1 MHPID
6 QEESDSDFDKPV
18 SELAQTG
25 SKRKHSGHDD
35 SQYVATS
42 DLGEADN
49 EESDTSYNDT
59 DVRLT
64 QTVKKRRVTA
74 TVRLLFFTF

>member
-25 SKRKHSGHDD
+25 SKHKHSGHDD
-35 SQYVATS
+35 SQYVTMS